1 MTGRI
6 TEVQRASLHDGPGI
20 RTTVFMKGCPLSC
33 AWCHNPESISF
44 EQQTLFYP
52 EKCIHCGRC
61 AEGCFSGARV
71 TCGED
76 VTPEALLD
84 RILADR
90 PYYRQDGG
98 VTFSGGEPMAQRDF
112 LSRMIDLCHAQG
124 IRTAVETSM
133 VYYDEGIFRKLDLI
147 MADLKIWDDDTHR
160 RYCGVPAS
168 PLREHFA
175 RAAALGVPMIAR
187 TPVIPGID
195 QGIDRIAAFLC
206 PLENVKKYE
215 LLPYHALG
223 DTKRQALGLSA
234 APFAAPAPEL
244 MEELNRYAFVR

>member
-6 TEVQRASLHDGPGI
+6 VEVQRASLHDGPGI
-20 RTTVFMKGCPLSC
+20 RTTVFLKGCPLSC

-44 EQQTLFYP
+44 ERQTLFYP
-52 EKCIHCGRC
+52 EKCIRCGRC

-76 VTPEALLD
+76 ITPEALLD
-84 RILADR
+84 RILADK

-98 VTFSGGEPMAQRDF
+98 VTFSGGEPMAQPGF

-124 IRTAVETSM
+124 IQTAVETSM
-133 VYYDEGIFRKLDLI
+133 VYYDVAIFRKLDLI
-147 MADLKIWDDDTHR
+147 MADLKIWDDELHR
-160 RYCGVPAS
+160 RWCGVSAS

-195 QGIDRIAAFLC
+195 QGIDRIAAFLR
-206 PLENVKKYE
+206 PLENVIKYE

-223 DTKRQALGLSA
+223 DAKRQALGLPA
-234 APFAAPAPEL
+234 APFAAPTPE
-244 MEELNRYAFVR
+244 MMKEVNRYAFVR